1 MLRDESATSTG
12 LKSMLKMYKVPVGL
26 TDKEAEEIKSYF
38 MTASKPGLFK
48 RWFGRKQDAADGYL
62 NDHSRAMY
70 LMAPDNKF
78 VAFYTLNLSEDELRD
93 QIIEDIS
100 YDIG

>member
-1 MLRDESATSTG
+1 
-12 LKSMLKMYKVPVGL
+12 MLKMYKVPVGL
-26 TDKEAEEIKSYF
+26 TDKEAEEIKNYF
-38 MTASKPGLFK
+38 LTASKPGLFK
-48 RWFGRKQDAADGYL
+48 RWFGRKQDAADGFL

-78 VAFYTLNLSEDELRD
+78 VAFYTLNLSEDELRN

-100 YDIG
+100 YDIGQRFLGTGNRPVDLE